1 MPMTISTLASFVTA
15 CLITVAASAQT
26 IYKSVDQY
34 GNVTYSDEPPTN
46 ATAEKLELKPLNT
59 TPAITPAP
67 APSSPPVSPAPSP
80 SPEPEATSPPKQAS
94 GYGLRLVT
102 PKSEQRFGPA
112 DKTLTVVMLT
122 QRKLE
127 PGLRFQVYIDGKEQE
142 TTDSNNVSIALT
154 KALQGRRSVSAAV
167 VDGAGNVIERTAE
180 RTIFVIRPAGH
191 GG

>member
-1 MPMTISTLASFVTA
+1 MSITTSTLVSFVTA
-15 CLITVAASAQT
+15 SLITVAASAQT

-34 GNVTYSDEPPTN
+34 GNVTYSDEPPAN

-67 APSSPPVSPAPSP
+67 TPNPPLVSPSP

-112 DKTLTVVMLT
+112 EKTLTVVMLT

-127 PGLRFQVYIDGKEQE
+127 PGLRFQVYIDGKVRE
-142 TTDSNNVSIALT
+142 TTDSNNVSIALS

-167 VDGAGNVIERTAE
+167 VDGAGNVIERTEE

-191 GG
+191 G

>member
-1 MPMTISTLASFVTA
+1 MSITTSTLVSFVTA
-15 CLITVAASAQT
+15 SLITVAANAQT

-34 GNVTYSDEPPTN
+34 GNVTYSDEPPAN

-67 APSSPPVSPAPSP
+67 APSPPLVSPAPSP
-80 SPEPEATSPPKQAS
+80 SPEPDATTSPPKQAS

-112 DKTLTVVMLT
+112 EKTLTVVMLT

-127 PGLRFQVYIDGKEQE
+127 PGLRFEVYIDGKVQE
-142 TTDSNNVSIALT
+142 TTDSNNVSIALS

-167 VDGAGNVIERTAE
+167 VDGAGNVIERTEE

-191 GG
+191 S

>member
-1 MPMTISTLASFVTA
+1 MSITTSPLVSFVTA
-15 CLITVAASAQT
+15 SLITVAASAQT
-26 IYKSVDQY
+26 IYKSVDEY
-34 GNVTYSDEPPTN
+34 GNVTYSDEPPAN

-67 APSSPPVSPAPSP
+67 TPSPPLVSPAPSP
-80 SPEPEATSPPKQAS
+80 SPEPEATRPPKQAS

-112 DKTLTVVMLT
+112 EKTLTVVMLT

-127 PGLRFQVYIDGKEQE
+127 PGLRFQVYIDGKVQE
-142 TTDSNNVSIALT
+142 TTDSNNVSIALS

-167 VDGAGNVIERTAE
+167 VDGAGNVIERTEE

-191 GG
+191 G

>member
-1 MPMTISTLASFVTA
+1 MSITTSTLVSFVTA
-15 CLITVAASAQT
+15 SLITVAANAQT

-34 GNVTYSDEPPTN
+34 GNVTYSDEPPAN

-67 APSSPPVSPAPSP
+67 APSPPLVSPAP

-112 DKTLTVVMLT
+112 EKTLTVVMLT

-127 PGLRFQVYIDGKEQE
+127 PGLRFEVYIDGKVQQ
-142 TTDSNNVSIALT
+142 TTDSNNVSIALS

-167 VDGAGNVIERTAE
+167 VDGAGNVIERTEE

-191 GG
+191 S

>member
-1 MPMTISTLASFVTA
+1 MSITTYTLVSFVTA
-15 CLITVAASAQT
+15 SLITVAASAQT

-34 GNVTYSDEPPTN
+34 GNVTYSDEPPAN

-67 APSSPPVSPAPSP
+67 TPNPPLVSPAPSP
-80 SPEPEATSPPKQAS
+80 SPEPEATRPPKQAS

-112 DKTLTVVMLT
+112 EKTLTVVMLT

-127 PGLRFQVYIDGKEQE
+127 PGLRFQVYIDGKVQE
-142 TTDSNNVSIALT
+142 TTDSNNVSIALS

-167 VDGAGNVIERTAE
+167 VDGAGNVIERTEE

-191 GG
+191 G

>member
-1 MPMTISTLASFVTA
+1 MPMTIFTLASFVTA

-67 APSSPPVSPAPSP
+67 APSPPLVSPAPSP
-80 SPEPEATSPPKQAS
+80 SPEPDATTSPPKQAS

-112 DKTLTVVMLT
+112 EKALTVVMLT

-127 PGLRFQVYIDGKEQE
+127 PGLRFEVYIDGKVQE
-142 TTDSNNVSIALT
+142 TTDSNNVSIALS

-167 VDGAGNVIERTAE
+167 VDGAGNVIERTEE

-191 GG
+191 S